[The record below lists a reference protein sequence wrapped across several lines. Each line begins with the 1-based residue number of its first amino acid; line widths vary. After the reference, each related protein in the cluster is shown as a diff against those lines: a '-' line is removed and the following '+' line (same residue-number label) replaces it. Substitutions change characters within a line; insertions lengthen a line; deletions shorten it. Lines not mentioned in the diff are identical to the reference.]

1 MAERPDGA
9 RPPRPSRPPRE
20 AIGCG
25 RLERRPGPA
34 AILAREGSAWRRGE
48 RARCAS
54 RGRVPEPA
62 RSAAGERE
70 RALRW
75 DRDTKLPPEKPR
87 KVRGGSSPQGWESGS
102 VRGVD
107 CRPGVR
113 MGIIAV
119 GRNHPLRVRAQ
130 EGGGESSRGGSSE
143 LPAVPSSGRW
153 VIEAEQCRIGC
164 WSAPF
169 RFACQGRNRCIR
181 IQYNIGVYDMISVSI
196 ISSLLYAKLWNL

>member
-1 MAERPDGA
+1 MGQDGGATRRRAAAPPLAPA
-9 RPPRPSRPPRE
+9 RDWLRPPRE
-20 AIGCG
+20 EPRAG
-25 RLERRPGPA
+25 RHLGARGLGVAARGTGAVRERGARPSLPA
-34 AILAREGSAWRRGE
+34 PR
-48 RARCAS
+48 
-54 RGRVPEPA
+54 
-62 RSAAGERE
+62 ERE

-75 DRDTKLPPEKPR
+75 DRDPKLPPEKPR
-87 KVRGGSSPQGWESGS
+87 KVRGGSSSQGWESGS

-107 CRPGVR
+107 CRQGVS

-196 ISSLLYAKLWNL
+196 ISSLLYTKLWNL